1 MSEILRNMARRKLR
15 SALTIIGIIIG
26 ILALTVMG
34 SMSEYFSSLVD
45 NAVNL
50 LGNYIVVS
58 PKNNDFE
65 SILSTVDERRVLR
78 IAGVA
83 DAIPIAND
91 TIDEFG
97 AVSFG
102 IPDLVYALPA
112 EHAATLFPTVSLA
125 KGRWIQRG
133 DEYETVVGSQLAKKR
148 NLDLGSTIRYHDHD
162 LTVVGIMNPTQTT
175 PDSVAILEINTLR
188 RLLKAPELIA
198 AIYVQPEN
206 PALIDEIAKDI
217 RDNVENVQVT
227 TPKEAALQAQQ
238 ALAVFNVILVGGAV
252 LAVFVGGLAVINT
265 MIMSVNERRHEI
277 GLKKAVGASDGEI
290 VREFLFEAAVI
301 GLLGGVIG
309 FLLGWG
315 LAGLLNAVTSSA
327 LGGSSI
333 FNVTPRLMVI
343 ALAFA
348 LILGTLAGLY
358 PAWNAARMDP
368 VKALRVDS

>member
-1 MSEILRNMARRKLR
+1 MSEILRNMGRRKLR
-15 SALTIIGIIIG
+15 STLTIVGIVIG

-34 SMSEYFSSLVD
+34 SMSEYFSGLID

-50 LGNYIVVS
+50 LGDYVVVS
-58 PKNNDFE
+58 PENNDF
-65 SILSTVDERRVLR
+65 SSMLTTVDERRVLR
-78 IAGVA
+78 IGGVK
-83 DAIPIAND
+83 DVIPIAND

-112 EHAATLFPTVSLA
+112 EHASTLFPTVSLA

-162 LTVVGIMNPTQTT
+162 LVVVGIMNPTQTT

-188 RLLKAPELIA
+188 RLLKAPEMIA
-198 AIYVQPEN
+198 ALYVQPEN
-206 PALIDEIAKDI
+206 PALIDTIAKNI

-301 GLLGGVIG
+301 GLFGGIIG

-315 LAGLLNAVTSSA
+315 LAGLLNAVTSQA

-348 LILGTLAGLY
+348 LILGTIAGLY

>member
-315 LAGLLNAVTSSA
+315 LAGVLNAVTSSA